1 MSKKPRREYGEGM
14 LDVGTAEMDASVVPT
29 PWFCFRTTEKHPW
42 RGVTERSVLH
52 STGRKSTAYTRG
64 NESIKRSMLC
74 VAIFHFSR
82 LLGHYRS
89 AVYQ

>member
-1 MSKKPRREYGEGM
+1 MWRYERECVN
-14 LDVGTAEMDASVVPT
+14 VGTAEMDVSVVPT
-29 PWFCFRTTEKHPW
+29 PSFCFRTTEKHPW

-74 VAIFHFSR
+74 VAILHFSR

>member
-1 MSKKPRREYGEGM
+1 MSARQRWMRALYQHLGFDFVRLRSIHG
-14 LDVGTAEMDASVVPT
+14 AA
-29 PWFCFRTTEKHPW
+29 FQ
-42 RGVTERSVLH
+42 SVL
-52 STGRKSTAYTRG
+52 SCTGRKSNGIHRG
-64 NESIKRSMLC
+64 NELIKRSMLC